1 MHNIVFWALSSKHK
15 KLYILNNLVLV
26 LALVAAMIVAW
37 MVNEVQM
44 PTEVSKLSATSGFVT
59 GIAVLLVALLNK
71 AGSLFKIRS
80 VGFLIFWIIFMMI
93 RSVLDVMMWT
103 TGLMAGIL
111 LFQDII
117 IEPIWKNL
125 WWNEYP
131 EQARKQ
137 QLLKTGKE

>member
-1 MHNIVFWALSSKHK
+1 MHNIIFWALSPKHK

-37 MVNEVQM
+37 MVNKVQM
-44 PTEVSKLSATSGFVT
+44 PTEVSKLSASSGFVT

-117 IEPIWKNL
+117 LEPIWKNL

-131 EQARKQ
+131 EQARNQ

>member
-1 MHNIVFWALSSKHK
+1 MHNIIFWALSSKHK

-26 LALVAAMIVAW
+26 LALVVAMIVAW
-37 MVNEVQM
+37 MVNKVQM
-44 PTEVSKLSATSGFVT
+44 PTEVSKLSASSGFVT

-80 VGFLIFWIIFMMI
+80 VGFLVFWIIFMMI

-117 IEPIWKNL
+117 LEPMWKNL

-131 EQARKQ
+131 EQARNQ